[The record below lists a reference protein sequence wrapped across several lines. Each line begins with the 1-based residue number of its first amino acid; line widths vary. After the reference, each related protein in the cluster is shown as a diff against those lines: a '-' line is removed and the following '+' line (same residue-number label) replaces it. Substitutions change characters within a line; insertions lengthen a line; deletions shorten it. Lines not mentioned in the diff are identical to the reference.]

1 MKQLHKDSL
10 YCWTQFD
17 ETRNIDFH
25 SYLWLRE
32 EGNIVFDPLPL
43 SAHDTQHL
51 KSLGGASL
59 ILISNSDHVRD
70 AEALAQLTGA
80 EIWGPESEQNNF
92 PIRCA
97 RWLGESEKLFRDL
110 DVYTLSGSK
119 TEGELAFVLD
129 GDTLVT
135 GDLIRAHKGGSLCL
149 LPDAKLKNKAA
160 AIESVSRLASIST
173 LQAVLPG
180 DGWPVFKDAGK
191 VLSELMQVI
200 S

>member
-10 YCWTQFD
+10 YCWTRFD

-51 KSLGGASL
+51 MSLGGASL

-80 EIWGPESEQNNF
+80 EIWGPASEQNNF
-92 PIRCA
+92 PILCA
-97 RWLGESEKLFRDL
+97 RWLGDNEKLFRDL

-180 DGWPVFKDAGK
+180 DGWPVFRDAGK
-191 VLSELMQVI
+191 VLSELMLAI
-200 S
+200 A